1 MRTSNRIIGLAA
13 VLALGVTAS
22 ACGSGSGGGS
32 GGKRVASLAA
42 HTTTTTA
49 TGSKGDKKSFE
60 DAMLEYARC
69 MRQHGVDMPDPT
81 FTDNG
86 SGGMGMTIQQRGTG
100 GGGGAGPK
108 DDATFKAA
116 STACQPIMD
125 RAQQYAPRPSPEE
138 EAKMRDQALAF
149 ARCMRAH
156 GIDMPDP
163 TFDANG
169 GSKIEMHSEG
179 SGSSNGS
186 SANSGPPK
194 MDPKFEAASKAC
206 SKDGGP
212 GIMTKTAGA

>member
-22 ACGSGSGGGS
+22 ACGSGGGGS

-108 DDATFKAA
+108 DDATF
-116 STACQPIMD
+116 
-125 RAQQYAPRPSPEE
+125 
-138 EAKMRDQALAF
+138 
-149 ARCMRAH
+149 
-156 GIDMPDP
+156 
-163 TFDANG
+163 
-169 GSKIEMHSEG
+169 
-179 SGSSNGS
+179 
-186 SANSGPPK
+186 
-194 MDPKFEAASKAC
+194 
-206 SKDGGP
+206 
-212 GIMTKTAGA
+212 